1 MDDDDLPRP
10 GDPLDAVRRTDLDPF
25 SVHELEARIR
35 MLEAEVARTRAKLD
49 GAKSFRAGAD
59 ALFKS

>member
-1 MDDDDLPRP
+1 MDDEDLPRP
-10 GDPLDAVRRTDLDPF
+10 GDPLEAAMKTDLDPF
-25 SVHELEARIR
+25 SVHELEARVR
-35 MLEAEVARTRAKLD
+35 MLEAEVLRTKAKLD